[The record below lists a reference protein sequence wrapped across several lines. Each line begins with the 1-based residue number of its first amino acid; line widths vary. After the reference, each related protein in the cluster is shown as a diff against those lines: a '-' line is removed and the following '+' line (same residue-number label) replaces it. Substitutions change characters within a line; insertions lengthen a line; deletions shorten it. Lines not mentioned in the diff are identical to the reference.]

1 MTLPAA
7 LATLLLGVN
16 PSESVTFNG
25 LAVRADGGLVIRGL
39 WRFYLH
45 GAFP

>member
-1 MTLPAA
+1 MTPPVA
-7 LATLLLGVN
+7 LTQGLIPQETIRLDR
-16 PSESVTFNG
+16 

-45 GAFP
+45 AAFL